1 MLSFLLIFWTSGSV
15 KGFTVAQDGN
25 VNTSLKI
32 VLAILSASDYY
43 GRYILKEINKS
54 YSGDYI
60 SVNT

>member
-1 MLSFLLIFWTSGSV
+1 M
-15 KGFTVAQDGN
+15 AQDGN